1 MTIFT
6 ASNTTMGQNKK
17 QYVSRSRVVTSSEDL
32 DDNEILSTSES
43 GFDLFFWNTVVFR
56 IRREVT
62 LRKKM
67 QILNRLILKK
77 S

>member
-6 ASNTTMGQNKK
+6 ASNTTMRQNKK

-43 GFDLFFWNTVVFR
+43 DFDLFFWNTVVFR